1 MNDNSDDELSNAW
14 IATIVVLAIIDIAM
28 IIIAAIYTF
37 KLKNTGPSW
46 QYPTGIAFSVLT
58 VFMPLFGIGP
68 PIMYAS
74 N

>member
-1 MNDNSDDELSNAW
+1 MNNNSDDELSDAW
-14 IATIVVLAIIDIAM
+14 IAAIVVLSLIDIAM
-28 IIIAAIYTF
+28 IIIAAIYTV

-46 QYPTGIAFSVLT
+46 QYPTAIAFSVLT